1 LFTET
6 TPPGGELSVS
16 FLGLEVSGPDAER
29 ALNVLFSLTIIAT
42 VAVVLLVFG
51 LVKATKKQ
59 KRPVKEHIDLA
70 KEDKF

>member
-1 LFTET
+1 MFAET
-6 TPPGGELSVS
+6 IPPVGELSVS

-29 ALNVLFSLTIIAT
+29 ALNILFSLTIIAA

-51 LVKATKKQ
+51 LVKASKKQ
-59 KRPVKEHIDLA
+59 KRPVEEHIDLV